1 MPMTS
6 QTPDS
11 RAPSEH
17 PVGVRELE
25 MGQPSCGTHL
35 RSFVAYSD
43 DVLRSASD
51 QRTDDNPDES
61 KDCLSHME
69 YSAANVSL
77 RAVT

>member
-1 MPMTS
+1 
-6 QTPDS
+6 
-11 RAPSEH
+11 
-17 PVGVRELE
+17 